1 MRDTSENT
9 QWKKIP
15 KILFRSWPL
24 GLGAVLAF
32 PGGIMTYWMILALD
46 PNEHW
51 ALTLCTVL
59 LILAFLFM
67 TGLGIYFLLMPL
79 ETLWVSREE
88 IQLRLG
94 SIVLRRIPTKDVRS
108 IVSEV
113 RNVLV
118 KNRDADL
125 YRLKIYPDGKWPK
138 SLVLWLDWSTSAEEI
153 LKEILGRDIILLF

>member
-1 MRDTSENT
+1 M
-9 QWKKIP
+9 
-15 KILFRSWPL
+15 
-24 GLGAVLAF
+24 LAF

-46 PNEHW
+46 PAEHW
-51 ALTLCTVL
+51 ALTLCTVV

-88 IQLRLG
+88 LQLRLG
-94 SIVLRRIPTKDVRS
+94 SIVLRRIPVKDIRS

-125 YRLKIYPDGKWPK
+125 YRLKIYPEGKWPK
-138 SLVLWLDWSTSAEEI
+138 SRVLWLDWSTSSEEI
-153 LKEILGRDIILLF
+153 LKEVLDEDIILLF

>member
-1 MRDTSENT
+1 M
-9 QWKKIP
+9 
-15 KILFRSWPL
+15 
-24 GLGAVLAF
+24 LAF

-51 ALTLCTVL
+51 VLTVCTVL

-67 TGLGIYFLLMPL
+67 TGLGIYFLLTPL

-88 IQLRLG
+88 LQLRLG
-94 SIVLRRIPTKDVRS
+94 SIVLRRIPVKDIRS

-125 YRLKIYPDGKWPK
+125 YRLKIYPEGKWPK
-138 SLVLWLDWSTSAEEI
+138 SRVLWLDWSTSSEEI
-153 LKEILGRDIILLF
+153 LKEVLDEDIILLF